1 MLISL
6 LHTLVLSF
14 ILVYS
19 FSAGKSKLP
28 IMDHLNHQTKND
40 KQDPEQQNDEPI
52 GVGFEK
58 ELRNIQLE
66 EEQQNPNDV
75 VENVARNSKQR
86 IGVIIRRI
94 FDERFQNIW
103 FLLQQLRELR
113 HQPEVEQQKRLRDCL
128 HQRVQQIVDQT
139 IENHFP
145 EVPQL
150 GPKLLERLKVN
161 DDDEQMEEVN
171 NQGSRFYMIN
181 FLCHLKKQLQQQVQ
195 QEKVG
200 VQLEHQQEFVA
211 IRFLWKRQCVVCFE
225 YQKARTEM
233 VRVGNDYFCEKCADK
248 LF

>member
-1 MLISL
+1 MS
-6 LHTLVLSF
+6 TVF
-14 ILVYS
+14 TV
-19 FSAGKSKLP
+19 GKTKSS
-28 IMDHLNHQTKND
+28 IMDKQNLETKND
-40 KQDPEQQNDEPI
+40 KQDPEKQNNQPT
-52 GVGFEK
+52 GVGLEE

-75 VENVARNSKQR
+75 VENVAQDSKQQ
-86 IGVIIRRI
+86 IEVIIRRI
-94 FDERFQNIW
+94 LDGASQDIW
-103 FLLQQLRELR
+103 FLLQQLREMR

-211 IRFLWKRQCVVCFE
+211 IRFLWKRQCAVCFE